1 MIKYVPILKYKK
13 GEQDALLN
21 LQESI
26 KDSIIPLIEI
36 PISTSNATRK
46 KSIDSFWEKRKFFF
60 YFTPEWYYDDTTG
73 SYDINNALKNDE
85 FKSMCENRMGIPV
98 VDLSYLNSSNV
109 TKWREISNNGIGI
122 RIRNNEYAIIESSL
136 NSLFNSKYLN
146 RQNTDLI
153 LDLQYC
159 STDDLFAKTSMLKAA
174 FSDLDEPNQF
184 RSIIISSVS
193 FPKQL
198 PPMESNKIYR
208 FQRIEP
214 EIYTIAS
221 KLSNRFEFKYI
232 YSDYGPTDIED
243 IQFIVGMSP
252 NFKIK
257 YTTFENYIYIKGLP
271 IKRGGLDIE
280 KVQEI
285 CKTLVDSSDFSGEK
299 YSWGDNKIYQLS
311 QNALKSPGNLT
322 NWVSYAMNHHITF
335 ISHLI

>member
-1 MIKYVPILKYKK
+1 MVKYVPILKYKK

-21 LQESI
+21 LAENI
-26 KDSIIPLIEI
+26 KDTIIPLIEI
-36 PISTSNATRK
+36 PISALNSTKK
-46 KSIDSFWEKRKFFF
+46 KSIDYFWKDRKFFF
-60 YFTPEWYYDDTTG
+60 YFTPEWYYDDITG
-73 SYDINNALKNDE
+73 NYDIDNALKNDD

-98 VDLSYLNSSNV
+98 VDLSYLNITSAQ
-109 TKWREISNNGIGI
+109 KWRQFSDNGIGI
-122 RIRNNEYAIIESSL
+122 RVRNNEYAIIESNL
-136 NSLFNSKYLN
+136 NPLFNSGYLD
-146 RQNTDLI
+146 RQNTYLI

-159 STDDLFAKTSMLKAA
+159 SADDLFAKTSVLKAA
-174 FSDLDEPNQF
+174 FSDLDCARDY

-208 FQRIEP
+208 FQRIET
-214 EIYTIAS
+214 EIYTLAQ
-221 KLSNRFEFKYI
+221 KLSNRFGFKYT

-243 IQFIVGMSP
+243 VQFIVGMSP

-257 YTTFENYIYIKGLP
+257 YTTFENYVYIKGLS
-271 IKRGGLDIE
+271 IKRGGLDID
-280 KVQEI
+280 KVQDI
-285 CKTLVDSSDFSGEK
+285 CKILVDSSEFSGEN

-335 ISHLI
+335 ISHQI